1 MALPFQSSFQTF
13 ATDIPFPNILDAKFT
28 ALTVRDTTEN
38 EPTLLL
44 EVDEPFAVEV
54 AWSLSGVAL
63 CSIGGTWWVA
73 LFIDDIDG
81 VGATSGALG
90 AAAQIPV
97 NGCQADYTTTFNIP
111 ANSVSPGVYQLEL
124 DRLRLRKSERLD
136 RERRFCAVSA
146 YQVHSG
152 GERVG
157 RSASGLVAAVN
168 GHIPANCSGGN
179 SGHEPE
185 PG

>member
-111 ANSVSPGVYQLEL
+111 ANSVSPGVYQLVVTINHTPQNDANPNDLTEN
-124 DRLRLRKSERLD
+124 
-136 RERRFCAVSA
+136 
-146 YQVHSG
+146 
-152 GERVG
+152 VG
-157 RSASGLVAAVN
+157 FAQSQPIKFTPVVK
-168 GHIPANCSGGN
+168 
-179 SGHEPE
+179 E
-185 PG
+185 